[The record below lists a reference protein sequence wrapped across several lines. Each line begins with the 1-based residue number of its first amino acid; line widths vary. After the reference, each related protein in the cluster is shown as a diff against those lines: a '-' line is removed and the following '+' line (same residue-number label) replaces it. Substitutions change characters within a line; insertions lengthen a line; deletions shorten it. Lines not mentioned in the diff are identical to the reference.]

1 MNDNAT
7 DLDTPR
13 PRGRKQRRLSD
24 HVIIAVHLA
33 CDRGDLE
40 AADRLLDVVEFMLWR
55 PLQEGRRERR
65 IDTQPLVAAHER
77 LWVLRHPDLRK
88 EW

>member
-1 MNDNAT
+1 MNDTAP
-7 DLDTPR
+7 DLETLR

-33 CDRGDLE
+33 CDQGDLE
-40 AADRLLDVVEFMLWR
+40 AADRLLDVVEYMLWR
-55 PLQEGRRERR
+55 PLREGRRERR

-77 LWVLRHPDLRK
+77 LWVLRHAGPRK
-88 EW
+88 EC